1 VAHGQE
7 ETMNSNHDLIK
18 AARRLALV
26 AAAMAPFLTPSP
38 AAADSSFCGMR
49 SDFART
55 SRLTIFGL
63 TSDQRLVTFREC
75 EPRRLRK
82 VGTVSGL
89 QADDTMLVGIDFR
102 VQDGQLYGLGD
113 GGGIYTIDTRT
124 AQAFKVTEL
133 TVDLQG
139 ASFGVDFN
147 PAANALRI
155 ISDTG
160 QNLRHP
166 FAGPLQFQTQTDMS
180 LNYTP
185 GTNALG
191 VTGAAY
197 TNNDLDPDTNTTLFD
212 IDTTLDQVSIQSPP
226 NNGSL
231 AATGLLT
238 VDADTPVGFDIY
250 TRLRKGM
257 AVANNA
263 FATLVVNGGT
273 GFYRVNQLAGTA
285 ILIGNFSRDKRDD
298 FSDPVV
304 DIAIPLKQ

>member
-1 VAHGQE
+1 MQIQE
-7 ETMNSNHDLIK
+7 EAMNANHDLLK
-18 AARRLALV
+18 AARRLVLL
-26 AAAMAPFLTPSP
+26 AAAITPFLAPSP
-38 AAADSSFCGMR
+38 AAATSFFCGMR
-49 SDFART
+49 SDFPRT
-55 SRLTIFGL
+55 SSLTILGL
-63 TSDQRLVTFREC
+63 TADQRLVRFREC
-75 EPRRLRK
+75 QPRRLQR

-89 QADDTMLVGIDFR
+89 EGDDTMLVGIDFR
-102 VQDGQLYGLGD
+102 VQDGQLYGVGD

-124 AQAFKVTEL
+124 AEAFKVTEL

-139 ASFGVDFN
+139 AFFGVDFN

-166 FAGPLQFQTQTDMS
+166 FAGPLQFQTQTDMP

-185 GTNALG
+185 GTNATG

-197 TNNDLDPDTNTTLFD
+197 TNNDLDPDTGTTLFD
-212 IDTTLDQVSIQSPP
+212 IDTTLDQVALQSPP

-231 AATGLLT
+231 VATGLLT
-238 VDADTPVGFDIY
+238 VDADTPAGFDNY

-257 AVANNA
+257 AVANSA
-263 FATLVVNGGT
+263 FATLVVNGRT
-273 GFYRVNQLAGTA
+273 GFYRINLLAGTA
-285 ILIGNFSRDKRDD
+285 VLIDNFSRVRDD
-298 FSDPVV
+298 FTDPVV

>member
-1 VAHGQE
+1 
-7 ETMNSNHDLIK
+7 MSSNHELIQT
-18 AARRLALV
+18 ARRLALLATV
-26 AAAMAPFLTPSP
+26 ITPFLAPSP
-38 AAADSSFCGMR
+38 ATADSRSFCGMR
-49 SDFART
+49 FDFGRT
-55 SRLTIFGL
+55 PRLTVFGL
-63 TSDQRLVTFREC
+63 TSDQRLVKFEEC
-75 EPRRLRK
+75 NPRRLRK
-82 VGTVSGL
+82 VGAVSGL
-89 QADDTMLVGIDFR
+89 QDDDTVLVGIDFR
-102 VQDGQLYGLGD
+102 VQDRELYGLGD

-124 AQAFKVTEL
+124 AEAFKVTEL

-139 ASFGVDFN
+139 GAFGVDFN

-166 FAGPLQFQTQTDMS
+166 FAGPLLFQTQIDMP

-185 GTNALG
+185 GTNATG

-197 TNNDLDPDTNTTLFD
+197 TNNDLDAATSTTLFD
-212 IDTTLDQVSIQSPP
+212 IDTNLDQVAIQSPP

-231 AATGLLT
+231 VATGLLN
-238 VDADTPVGFDIY
+238 VDADATVGFDIY
-250 TRLRKGM
+250 TRLREGV

-263 FATLVVNGGT
+263 FATLVVAGRT

-285 ILIGNFSRDKRDD
+285 ILIDNFSRDKTDD
-298 FSDPVV
+298 FSDPVI